1 MPRKCLHGCSGC
13 RDTVDEGTLPVKL
26 FTRYHDAT
34 MSELLEGLND
44 EQRAAV
50 LHGEGPLMI
59 IAGAGTGKTTVITR
73 RIAWLIDQG
82 LAKPS
87 NILALTFTD
96 KAANEM
102 EERVDRLLPLGYVD
116 LSISTF
122 HAFCERVLRDFA
134 IDIGL
139 PREFTLYNEID
150 AWLLMR
156 RNLARFKLEYYK
168 PRGNPTKFLRT
179 LLSHF
184 SRAKDE
190 GISPA
195 QYREHVESM
204 ITDACGGAPEA
215 FAAIPD
221 EERLELTKW
230 REVAEA
236 YDVYQALLL
245 EDGAMDFGDLLSYV
259 VVLLRE
265 RPNILAKLREQY
277 TYIVVDEF
285 QDTNSVQYELVKLLA
300 SPRNNVTVV
309 GDDDQAIYKFRGAAL
324 ANILR
329 FRVDFPTA
337 TKVVLV
343 RNYRSGSAI
352 LDAAYKLIINN
363 NPHRLEATEG
373 LSKQLIS
380 HAESLGFV
388 HHVHCAT
395 LEDEVEST
403 VATIVKLHDE
413 QGSNWSDVAI
423 LVRGN
428 DSADPFL
435 EALERAAVP
444 FRFLAMSGLYTKPLV
459 LDCLSYLRVIDL
471 PFNSPAMYR
480 VISHPRLGITER
492 DLAEL
497 MMYAK
502 RKGLALC
509 DAMRSASM
517 AFGVSME
524 GKQRMLAILD
534 TLAKLR
540 ERAKRLPVTELFVEV
555 VKTTGLLGDVV
566 EAHSE
571 IEQQELFR
579 ELDRFLARLKRF
591 AQANDDKTLARFIEE
606 FDAER
611 EAGEDGGLGQD
622 PEEGP
627 DVVSVMTVHGA
638 KGLEFKHVFV
648 VNLVEQRFPSQARGA
663 GIDFPPG
670 LVVKNEELDD
680 HVAEE
685 RRLFY
690 VAITRAKESIY
701 LMSADDYGG
710 ARKKKI
716 SRFLTE
722 LGFSASAPS
731 PSSSSAKSM
740 LDTESSTAS
749 ERSINTDLP
758 DRISFSQIAAFS
770 TCPLQYKYA
779 HIIKVP
785 SFGRQSLSFGKTMHN
800 ALQRFM
806 EAILASRAVVQSDLF
821 GGGAA
826 PAMPS
831 QADLLRMFDD
841 AWIDEWYESDE
852 KREEYRAKGKES
864 LREFYRLAS
873 QNRPVPYALEKGFT
887 LKVGDVLVKGRIDR
901 IDTVDGGV
909 EIIDY
914 KTGSPKDKLAWDD
927 KRQLI
932 LYALAAEQCFDPPL
946 PVKRLTYYYLESNTV
961 VSFEPTAKDKEKLT
975 QEILGTMEKI
985 RTSSFEATP
994 GMHCQYCDFK
1004 DICPFFRR

>member
-1 MPRKCLHGCSGC
+1 
-13 RDTVDEGTLPVKL
+13 
-26 FTRYHDAT
+26 

-44 EQRAAV
+44 EQQAAV

-82 LAKPS
+82 KAKPE

-102 EERVDRLLPLGYVD
+102 EERVDRLLPIGYVD
-116 LSISTF
+116 MTISTF
-122 HAFCERVLRDFA
+122 HGFCEHVLRDFA
-134 IDIGL
+134 LDIGL
-139 PREFTLYNEID
+139 PRDFTLYNEID
-150 AWLLMR
+150 SWLLMR
-156 RNLARFKLEYYK
+156 RNLGKFNLEYYK
-168 PRGNPTKFLRT
+168 PRGNPTKFLKT

-190 GISPA
+190 GINPA
-195 QYREHVESM
+195 RYREHVERM
-204 ITDACGGAPEA
+204 ILDACGGSADA
-215 FAAIPD
+215 FDSLED
-221 EERLELTKW
+221 EKRLEFVKW
-230 REVAEA
+230 REVGEA
-236 YDVYQALLL
+236 YAVYQQLLL
-245 EDGAMDFGDLLSYV
+245 DDGAMDFGDLLSYV
-259 VVLLRE
+259 VELLQQ
-265 RPNILAKLREQY
+265 RPNVLAKLREKY

-285 QDTNSVQYELVKLLA
+285 QDTNTVQYELVKLLA

-329 FRVDFPTA
+329 FRVDFPDA

-343 RNYRSGSAI
+343 RNYRSGAAI

-373 LSKQLIS
+373 LSKKLVS
-380 HAESLGFV
+380 HAEDLGFV

-395 LEDEVEST
+395 LDEEIEST
-403 VATIVKLHDE
+403 VTTILNLHDE
-413 QGSNWSDVAI
+413 KGSEWSDIAI

-428 DSADPFL
+428 DSADPFI
-435 EALERAAVP
+435 EALDRAAIP
-444 FRFLAMSGLYTKPLV
+444 FRFMAMSGLYTKPLI
-459 LDCLSYLRVIDL
+459 LDCLSYLRVVDL

-480 VISHPRLGITER
+480 VISHPRLGISES
-492 DLAEL
+492 DLSEL
-497 MMYAK
+497 MMFSK

-517 AFGVSME
+517 AFGVSLE
-524 GKQRMLAILD
+524 GKQRLLEILDMLAH
-534 TLAKLR
+534 LR

-555 VKTTGLLGDVV
+555 LKKTGLLADCQ
-566 EAHSE
+566 AYSE
-571 IEQQELFR
+571 IEQQEIFR
-579 ELDRFLARLKRF
+579 QLDRFLSRLKRF
-591 AQANDDKTLARFIEE
+591 VQANDDKTLARFVEE

-627 DVVSVMTVHGA
+627 DVVSIMTVHGS
-638 KGLEFKHVFV
+638 KGLEFKHVFI
-648 VNLVEQRFPSQARGA
+648 VNLVEQRFPSQARGG

-670 LVVKNEELDD
+670 LVETNEALDD

-690 VAITRAKESIY
+690 VAITRAKEGLY

-710 ARKKKI
+710 VRKKKI

-722 LGFSASAPS
+722 LGFEATATSAAS
-731 PSSSSAKSM
+731 PNAKSL
-740 LDTESSTAS
+740 LDAVENEKPKN
-749 ERSINTDLP
+749 ERNINTDLP

-770 TCPLQYKYA
+770 SCPLQYKYA

-785 SFGRQSLSFGKTMHN
+785 SFGRHTLSFGKTMHN

-806 EAILASRAVVQSDLF
+806 EAILANQAVVQSSLF
-821 GGGAA
+821 GDGA
-826 PAMPS
+826 PPELPS
-831 QADLLRMFDD
+831 QNDLMRMYDD
-841 AWIDEWYESDE
+841 AWIDEWYPDDE
-852 KREEYRAKGKES
+852 KREEYREKGRES
-864 LREFYRLAS
+864 LCEFYRRSAA
-873 QNRPVPYALEKGFT
+873 NPPTPFGLEKGFT

-901 IDTVDGGV
+901 IDRVEGGY

-914 KTGSPKDKLAWDD
+914 KTGSPKEKLAWDD
-927 KRQLI
+927 RRQLI
-932 LYALAAEQCFDPPL
+932 LYALAAEQCFDPSL
-946 PVKRLTYYYLESNTV
+946 TIKRLTYYYLESNTA
-961 VSFEPTAKDKEKLT
+961 VSFEPTEKEKEKLT
-975 QEILGTMEKI
+975 QEILDTMEKI
-985 RTSSFEATP
+985 RTSSFAATP
-994 GMHCQYCDFK
+994 GPQCRYCDFK
-1004 DICPFFRR
+1004 DICPFAEL